1 MSDVKEIWKNIEGY
15 DNYSISSLKNVMN
28 TKTNTLMMVNKNN
41 QVRLSKDGKQNKY
54 TISSLMHK
62 YFRGYDDFTGEI
74 WKKIEGFDYV
84 IYEVSTFGRVRNK
97 DSGNISVAKPKKKTG
112 YYVVGLTYEKGKNAI
127 LKLVHRLVGEAFIP
141 NPENLPMVHHKDTI
155 RSNNHISNLQWCTN
169 LENTQSKNTVR
180 PIGCVFKDYDGFR
193 AQLQVNQIRY
203 TFYCKTKEE
212 CTEWLE
218 ARRIEVLENK
228 PLTNI
233 ECIYDR
239 KKK

>member
-1 MSDVKEIWKNIEGY
+1 MSEEIWKKIEGY

-28 TKTNTLMMVNKNN
+28 TKKNTLMTVTKRNL
-41 QVRLSKDGKQNKY
+41 VILSKDGKQNSH

-74 WKKIEGFDYV
+74 WKKIEGLDYI

-97 DSGNISVAKPKKKTG
+97 ETGHISDLVPNKKNG
-112 YYVVGLTYEKGKNAI
+112 YYQVKLTYENGNAI
-127 LKLVHRLVGEAFIP
+127 LKLVHCLLGKAFIP
-141 NPENLPMVHHKDTI
+141 NPENLPVVHHKDTI
-155 RSNNHISNLQWCTN
+155 RSNNHISNLQWCTQE
-169 LENTQSKNTVR
+169 ENMQSKNTVR
-180 PIGCVFKDYDGFR
+180 PIGGVYKHGNSFK
-193 AQLQVNQIRY
+193 AQLTVNQIQYR
-203 TFYCKTKEE
+203 FCRKTKEE

-233 ECIYDR
+233 GYIYDTR
-239 KKK
+239 KK

>member
-1 MSDVKEIWKNIEGY
+1 MIDVKEIWKNIEGY

-28 TKTNTLMMVNKNN
+28 TKTKKNMKVNKNK
-41 QVRLSKDGKQNKY
+41 VILSKDGKTNSH

-74 WKKIEGFDYV
+74 WKKIEGFDYI

-97 DSGNISVAKPKKKTG
+97 DTGNISDLVPNKKSG
-112 YYVVGLTYEKGKNAI
+112 YYQVNLTYEKYNTI
-127 LKLVHRLVGEAFIP
+127 LKYVHCLLGEAFIP
-141 NPENLPMVHHKDTI
+141 NPENLPLVHHKDTV

-203 TFYCKTKEE
+203 TFSRKTKEE

-218 ARRIEVLENK
+218 ARRIEVLEDK

-233 ECIYDR
+233 ECIYDMR
-239 KKK
+239 KK